1 MLDFSVVLRK
11 ENHKPS
17 SRLPSMQEITSPA
30 KSWAKEVDGALSNSR
45 GSKSA
50 IAGKKRYNPP
60 SLSPLSLN
68 TCTPKTQKPF
78 PPVSTTTF
86 LHHHLSHLCLLSGP
100 KIDKTS
106 TLFLPNARN
115 SLSTK
120 LLCVLQLVIPKLG
133 FSATKN
139 PSSSSLSWR

>member
-1 MLDFSVVLRK
+1 MPDFSVVLQK

-50 IAGKKRYNPP
+50 IAGEKRYNPP
-60 SLSPLSLN
+60 SFSPLSLN

-78 PPVSTTTF
+78 PPFPPVSTTTF
-86 LHHHLSHLCLLSGP
+86 LHHHLSL
-100 KIDKTS
+100 I
-106 TLFLPNARN
+106 
-115 SLSTK
+115 SLSSVARKLTK
-120 LLCVLQLVIPKLG
+120 RRHF
-133 FSATKN
+133 FSPMPGTPYP
-139 PSSSSLSWR
+139 PSRSYCASYSR